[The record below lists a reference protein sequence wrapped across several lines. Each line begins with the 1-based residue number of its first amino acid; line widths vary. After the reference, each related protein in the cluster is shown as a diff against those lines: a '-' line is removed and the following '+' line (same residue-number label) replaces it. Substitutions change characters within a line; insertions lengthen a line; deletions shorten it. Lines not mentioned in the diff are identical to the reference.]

1 KFMRFASASYGQNF
15 MRMLGIGAAEKFAL
29 SARERGEGHHIEH
42 HAFSWHTN
50 VPVDTILLSSFTDP
64 SGGYDASGETGTGV
78 PLIHFICV
86 DHKAHAV
93 VLTCRGTLGLED
105 VLTDLTC
112 EYSDLKIRDETYRVN
127 KGMLNSALLMLRTRS
142 KVLTTIKL
150 ALEQFPSYGLVLTGH
165 SLGGGVAAILSILL
179 SEPKYRSS
187 PNAGFITAS
196 SKIPQGRPIHC
207 YAYGP
212 PACVCPR
219 LRKLTTGLITTTVF
233 GADIIPSLSFGMI
246 RDFYNVAVAF
256 KQDANDAASEIR
268 RRILR
273 NLVSRKGRVEGDD
286 EDLYNILKGLRE
298 DMQSEKLVPPGRV
311 FWVESQ
317 VVFLKDLK
325 SSRKKTR
332 GSGSLS
338 SSSDSSSDEDG
349 VPLPPGGA

>member
-86 DHKAHAV
+86 DHKAKAV

-112 EYSDLKIRDETYRVN
+112 EYSDLEVRGKTYRVH
-127 KGMLNSALLMLRTRS
+127 KGMLNSALLMLQRRS
-142 KVLTTIKL
+142 KVLPTISD
-150 ALEQFPSYGLVLTGH
+150 ALQQFPDYGLVLTGH

-179 SEPKYRSS
+179 SAPG
-187 PNAGFITAS
+187 PNGAFYTSNYKTRDIQ
-196 SKIPQGRPIHC
+196 IPSGRQIHC

-212 PACVCPR
+212 PACVCSR
-219 LRKLTTGLITTTVF
+219 LRHLTRTLITTTVF
-233 GADIIPSLSFGMI
+233 GADIVPSLSLGLI
-246 RDFYNVAVAF
+246 HDFYNVAVAF
-256 KQDANDAASEIR
+256 KEDTQGAMSEIR
-268 RRILR
+268 KRVIT
-273 NLVSRKGRVEGDD
+273 NLSMRQRVLGTGDD
-286 EDLYNILKGLRE
+286 DYLFSILKTLRAN
-298 DMQSEKLVPPGRV
+298 MTSEKLVPPGEV
-311 FWVESQ
+311 YLVETQ
-317 VVFLKDLK
+317 VVFLKDMK
-325 SSRKKTR
+325 QGTPV
-332 GSGSLS
+332 
-338 SSSDSSSDEDG
+338 DG
-349 VPLPPGGA
+349 DRTERL